1 MKHNPA
7 LREAPRSE
15 PASVI
20 PSTGESSILAWLE
33 GTNRLLERDS
43 VASSM
48 SDTEEKE
55 IDELMDGDDD
65 DDDDNDYDDDDNLD
79 LDD

>member
-20 PSTGESSILAWLE
+20 PAAGNSSILAWLE

-43 VASSM
+43 VASKM
-48 SDTEEKE
+48 SDTEEEE
-55 IDELMDGDDD
+55 IDELMDGDDN
-65 DDDDNDYDDDDNLD
+65 DDDNDYDDDDNLE